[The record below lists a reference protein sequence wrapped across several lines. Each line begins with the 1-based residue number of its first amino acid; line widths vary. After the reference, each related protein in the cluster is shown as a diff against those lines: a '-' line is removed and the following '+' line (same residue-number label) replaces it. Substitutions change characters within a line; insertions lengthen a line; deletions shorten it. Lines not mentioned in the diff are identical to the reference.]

1 MLPFVLGLKFEIQP
15 AILDALTTSFA
26 NPIFQLYA
34 LSTDEAKRVKE
45 MFMLYKT
52 TAPQSLH
59 EAGSASCCLSWFHCW
74 KREDPEPCFIINR
87 IWNYVNTEKP
97 WFYL

>member
-1 MLPFVLGLKFEIQP
+1 MAITTMNAVITYCFFISLIPLLDLLKSAKMLPFVLGLKFEIQP

-59 EAGSASCCLSWFHCW
+59 EAGSASCCLS
-74 KREDPEPCFIINR
+74 
-87 IWNYVNTEKP
+87 
-97 WFYL
+97 